1 MSGVPT
7 SIASDDS
14 THPNPSESCPPS
26 PSASAS
32 GGREGLS
39 IANPLR
45 GECEVAGFRLRPTFT
60 ALVAA
65 EAELGSL
72 FALVERAA
80 DGGLSLSETVAL
92 LWYCCVG
99 RPSRAEFGE
108 AVTAAGLVVLA
119 PALRVVLGQVL
130 RGR

>member
-1 MSGVPT
+1 MSAAPT
-7 SIASDDS
+7 GIAPDDS
-14 THPNPSESCPPS
+14 THPNPSL
-26 PSASAS
+26 
-32 GGREGLS
+32 GREGLKS
-39 IANPLR
+39 ANALR
-45 GECEVAGFRLRPTFT
+45 GECEFAGFRLRPSFG

-65 EAELGSL
+65 EGELGSL

-92 LWYCCVG
+92 LWHCCVA

-108 AVTAAGLVVLA
+108 AVMAAGLVALA